1 MRLLFRLAA
10 LIIIL
15 YAGAIIVLDSL
26 TSTAGSSEVTTMSI
40 PEMSTTSLDELT
52 GRSIQTTGRVESAW
66 TIGALHAI
74 RLADPQDQDSAIVVL
89 GTGASVPRT
98 GQLVR
103 LQFSAYR
110 PIRIGS
116 FDGPLLFLAE
126 SAWVPVR

>member
-26 TSTAGSSEVTTMSI
+26 KSTAGSSEVTTMSVH
-40 PEMSTTSLDELT
+40 EVSTTPLDELA
-52 GRSIQTTGRVESAW
+52 GRSIQTTGRAESAW

-74 RLADPQDQDSAIVVL
+74 RLTDPEDQGSAIVVL

-103 LQFSAYR
+103 LRFSAYR
-110 PIRIGS
+110 PIRIGG
-116 FDGPLLFLAE
+116 FDRPLLFVAE